1 MPLSPQHS
9 TQSIIRVALPG
20 QPAFQLRKGEEG
32 ISVFDPEVV
41 DPPLT
46 DEEILQSFRPG
57 SLPIRRSIADIER
70 KGLQV
75 VPIEGA
81 AILSDRLRQAH
92 RELRPGTGMT
102 RDQFKKTLRE
112 LE

>member
-1 MPLSPQHS
+1 MSDS
-9 TQSIIRVALPG
+9 SESSRGIVRVALPG

-32 ISVFDPEVV
+32 ISVFDLSAINPA
-41 DPPLT
+41 LT
-46 DEEILQSFRPG
+46 AEEILESFRPG
-57 SLPIRRSIADIER
+57 SQSITRALADIEA

-81 AILSDRLRQAH
+81 ETLPERLRRAH
-92 RELRPGTGMT
+92 REIRPGPGMS
-102 RDQFKKTLRE
+102 REQFKRLLRE